1 MDTAETKETKA
12 DTKTED
18 VKEEKSATKDDKPT
32 TAEEDD
38 SPYVLPIRCDI
49 SVVCS
54 EIEWVEEVTDEALNT
69 TVDEETKKYPD
80 LPMQISRA

>member
-18 VKEEKSATKDDKPT
+18 VKEEKSASKDDKPA